1 MANLAQDKQS
11 LEDRYK
17 SLQEKSKSSTKKL
30 KELKKFLETQDL
42 IKDLAPERDLYR
54 KELDELKATT
64 RAVADMVDPPEKGIE
79 SSGTLLER
87 MQKDP

>member
-1 MANLAQDKQS
+1 MQQ
-11 LEDRYK
+11 
-17 SLQEKSKSSTKKL
+17 
-30 KELKKFLETQDL
+30 

-64 RAVADMVDPPEKGIE
+64 RAVADMVDPPEKCIE

-87 MQKDP
+87 MQRDP

>member
-1 MANLAQDKQS
+1 MQQ
-11 LEDRYK
+11 
-17 SLQEKSKSSTKKL
+17 
-30 KELKKFLETQDL
+30 

-64 RAVADMVDPPEKGIE
+64 RAVADMVDQPEKGIE

-87 MQKDP
+87 MQRDP